1 MKVSAIRGTVGAGE
15 ARAIVRASAPEVQV
29 SSLREL
35 LYPYHWFLLRS
46 RESAVSCLI
55 DARTGRG
62 STSDRFLVE
71 TRDVAAEDVLPDVIS
86 ILDARARARR
96 AAVDAL
102 TNGRRAFFAPRFHWL
117 ASDLVYKPFWVVGC
131 GPFSVLVDG
140 VNGGL
145 HPLAAA
151 AS

>member
-1 MKVSAIRGTVGAGE
+1 MKVTAIRGSVDAET
-15 ARAIVRASAPEVQV
+15 ARSILRASAPEVQV

-35 LYPYHWFLLRS
+35 LYPYRWFLLDS
-46 RESAVSCLI
+46 RESAVSCLV

-71 TRDVAAEDVLPDVIS
+71 TRDVAFEDVLPERIS
-86 ILDARARARR
+86 VPDARASARR

-102 TNGRRAFFAPRFHWL
+102 TNRRRAFFAPRFQWL
-117 ASDLVYKPFWVVGC
+117 ASDLVYKPFWVAGC
-131 GPFSVLVDG
+131 GSYSVLVDA

-145 HPLAAA
+145 HPLAADA
-151 AS
+151 L